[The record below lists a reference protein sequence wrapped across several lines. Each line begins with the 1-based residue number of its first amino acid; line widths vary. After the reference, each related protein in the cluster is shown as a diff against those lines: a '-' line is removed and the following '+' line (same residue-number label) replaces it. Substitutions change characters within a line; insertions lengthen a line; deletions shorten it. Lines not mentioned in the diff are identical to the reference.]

1 MTESSVEKFK
11 ELMSTVD
18 WNLITQTLNPNNSF
32 NIFIGNFQK
41 FMMKL
46 FFNKKSQ

>member
-11 ELMSTVD
+11 ELMSTAD

-32 NIFIGNFQK
+32 NILLVIFKN
-41 FMMKL
+41 
-46 FFNKKSQ
+46 S